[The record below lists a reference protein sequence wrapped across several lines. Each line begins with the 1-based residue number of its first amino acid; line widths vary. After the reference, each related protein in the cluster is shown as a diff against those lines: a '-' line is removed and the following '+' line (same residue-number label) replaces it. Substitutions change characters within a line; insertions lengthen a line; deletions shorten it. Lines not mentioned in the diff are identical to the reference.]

1 VGGSITYGRISIFK
15 SAFRSRPGTIFAKIE
30 TIPPHL
36 RVEPTAL
43 CGLNRPLTQEERDMK
58 IRHVLL
64 SIAAMC
70 VLVSGCAQPP
80 ADQINA
86 AEQAVK
92 DAQQS
97 GAATY
102 VANDYAK
109 VEGLLTAMKTEV
121 AEQDAK
127 FALLRDYGKAEQ
139 LAAAAKTEAERVK
152 ADAAKKMEEAKFAAT
167 QAQQAAQTSVASTM
181 DLVAKAP
188 AGKDR
193 AALESIK
200 ADAEALKASLNDV
213 QMMLDKADYLGAQTK
228 ANAIQQKADAV
239 SREIET
245 ALAKIGKGKT
255 VAKRK

>member
-1 VGGSITYGRISIFK
+1 
-15 SAFRSRPGTIFAKIE
+15 
-30 TIPPHL
+30 
-36 RVEPTAL
+36 
-43 CGLNRPLTQEERDMK
+43 MK
-58 IRHVLL
+58 IRHVLV
-64 SIAAMC
+64 STVGMC
-70 VLVSGCAQPP
+70 VLLSGCAQPP

-121 AEQDAK
+121 AEQDGK

-139 LAAAAKTEAERVK
+139 LAAATKTEAEGVK
-152 ADAAKKMEEAKFAAT
+152 VAAVKKMEEAKFAAT
-167 QAQQAAQTSVASTM
+167 QAHQAAQASVASAM

-200 ADAEALKASLNDV
+200 TDAVALKASLNDV
-213 QMMLDKADYLGAQTK
+213 QMMLDKTDYLGAQTK
-228 ANAIQQKADAV
+228 AKAIQEKADAV

-245 ALAKIGKGKT
+245 ALAKIGKGKA
-255 VAKRK
+255 VAKKK

>member
-1 VGGSITYGRISIFK
+1 
-15 SAFRSRPGTIFAKIE
+15 
-30 TIPPHL
+30 
-36 RVEPTAL
+36 
-43 CGLNRPLTQEERDMK
+43 MK
-58 IRHVLL
+58 IRDVLV
-64 SIAAMC
+64 SIVGIC
-70 VLVSGCAQPP
+70 VLTSGCAQPP
-80 ADQINA
+80 ADQITA

-92 DAQQS
+92 EAQQS

-121 AEQDAK
+121 AEQDGR

-139 LAAAAKTEAERVK
+139 LAAMTKAEAERVQV
-152 ADAAKKMEEAKFAAT
+152 DAAKKLEEAKSSAT
-167 QAQQAAQTSVASTM
+167 QAQHAAQTSVTSTLE
-181 DLVAKAP
+181 LVAKAP

-200 ADAEALKASLNDV
+200 TDAEALKASLNDV

-228 ANAIQQKADAV
+228 AKAIQEKADAV
-239 SREIET
+239 SHEIET

-255 VAKRK
+255 FAKRK